1 MIKKHLQS
9 LAIALAITLPGQ
21 AAVLWTTTFNGT
33 DNTARTMTS
42 TAAGDFTGTLTS
54 TYALTFNGTTP
65 SPAFRTGTG
74 NTVTNFNPDKN
85 VDNAVGAGWNSV
97 FDFNGG
103 TQTISLSGVTFNV
116 LRFNSTGAVQASD
129 ATVRSVLISGEYT
142 LNGGTTWTSLASTQT
157 VNLTGSNTTTPNLAL
172 SFDLA
177 VPVTVNLASDDFQI
191 RYTVLNDGTNAGA
204 YNGITSIV
212 ANGSVVPEPGAALLG
227 SLGALALLRR
237 RR

>member
-1 MIKKHLQS
+1 M
-9 LAIALAITLPGQ
+9 
-21 AAVLWTTTFNGT
+21 TT
-33 DNTARTMTS
+33 
-42 TAAGDFTGTLTS
+42 
-54 TYALTFNGTTP
+54 
-65 SPAFRTGTG
+65 
-74 NTVTNFNPDKN
+74 FNPDKN
-85 VDNAVGAGWNSV
+85 VDNAAGAGWNSV

-103 TQTISLSGVTFNV
+103 TQTISLSGITFNIV
-116 LRFNSTGAVQASD
+116 RFNSTGAIQASD

-142 LNGGTTWTSLASTQT
+142 LNGGTTWTSLAATQT
-157 VNLTGSNTTTPNLAL
+157 VNLTGSNTTTPDIAL
-172 SFDLA
+172 GFDLA
-177 VPVTVNLASDDFQI
+177 APVTVNLASADFQI

>member
-1 MIKKHLQS
+1 MIKKHLHS

-42 TAAGDFTGTLTS
+42 TAAGDFTDTLTS
-54 TYALTFNGTTP
+54 SYALTFNGTTP

-74 NTVTNFNPDKN
+74 NPVTTFNPDKN
-85 VDNAVGAGWNSV
+85 VDNAAGAGWNSV

-103 TQTISLSGVTFNV
+103 TQTISLSGITFNIV
-116 LRFNSTGAVQASD
+116 RFNSTGAIQASD

-142 LNGGTTWTSLASTQT
+142 LNGGTTWTSLAATQT
-157 VNLTGSNTTTPNLAL
+157 VNLTGSNTTTPNIAL

-177 VPVTVNLASDDFQI
+177 APVTVNLASADFQI